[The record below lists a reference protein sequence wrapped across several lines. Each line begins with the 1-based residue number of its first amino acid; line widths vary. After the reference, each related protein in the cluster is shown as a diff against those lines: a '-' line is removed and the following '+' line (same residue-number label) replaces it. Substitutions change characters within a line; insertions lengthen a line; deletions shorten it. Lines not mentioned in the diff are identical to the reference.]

1 MPHEPIESAKPKASQ
16 PVRSYPP
23 YDEFAIA
30 TIITRGGRGRGE
42 RGRSN
47 SHGRGYNYTGA
58 ISTSTSQKI
67 LCNKLTNN
75 VFDHGNKA
83 AADKMRTSMK
93 KEYNMS
99 VQIMDNI
106 SEMKYRIKLL

>member
-58 ISTSTSQKI
+58 TSTSTSKKG
-67 LCNKLTNN
+67 LCNDPTNN
-75 VFDHGNKA
+75 MFYYGHK
-83 AADKMRTSMK
+83 
-93 KEYNMS
+93 S
-99 VQIMDNI
+99 VVD
-106 SEMKYRIKLL
+106 